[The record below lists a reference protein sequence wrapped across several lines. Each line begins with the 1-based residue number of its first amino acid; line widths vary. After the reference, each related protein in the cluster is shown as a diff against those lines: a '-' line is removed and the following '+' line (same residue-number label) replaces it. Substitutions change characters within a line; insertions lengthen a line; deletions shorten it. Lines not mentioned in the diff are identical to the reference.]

1 MIWRRRYTVFV
12 LLLACIASS
21 TDTGSPCPVH
31 DCDGDRWIAEYDCDD
46 NDPSPEA
53 SQPTAWYPDTD
64 GDGHGVLPGVGYCD
78 DPGAGW
84 TDNADDCDDTDPD
97 GGVWPC
103 SG

>member
-1 MIWRRRYTVFV
+1 MIV

-21 TDTGSPCPVH
+21 TDTGDTGCPAL

-46 NDPSPEA
+46 TDPSLEA

-64 GDGHGVLPGVGYCD
+64 GDGYGALPGVGYCD
-78 DPGAGW
+78 DPGDGW
-84 TDNADDCDDTDPD
+84 ADNADDCDDTDPD